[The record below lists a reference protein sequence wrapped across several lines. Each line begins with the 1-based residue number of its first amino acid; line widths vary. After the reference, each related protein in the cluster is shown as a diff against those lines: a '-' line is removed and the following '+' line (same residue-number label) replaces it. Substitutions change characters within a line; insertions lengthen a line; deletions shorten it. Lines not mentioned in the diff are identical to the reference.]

1 MDLILALYSGL
12 QDALIA
18 ATTSPWMPLV
28 LFAVCVL
35 DGFFPPVPSETVLV
49 AGAAVAWTSAPEMLP
64 VILLVA
70 TAGAWLG
77 DNVAFAVG
85 RGITAAASRGRP
97 SRRSS
102 PLVRRLQ
109 REMDYRPA
117 GIILT
122 GRFVPVVRV
131 AVNVA
136 VGAASMPWRRFAPL
150 SLLAAAGWVTVTTA
164 LAVVVGTLVPLE
176 PLAVSFIAVAIALAA
191 GLTTDRVV
199 AWRRDSVSQR
209 EAT

>member
-35 DGFFPPVPSETVLV
+35 DGFFPPVPSEAVLV

-70 TAGAWLG
+70 TAGAWIG
-77 DNVAFAVG
+77 DDIAFAIG

-102 PLVRRLQ
+102 LLVRRLQ

-117 GIILT
+117 GILLT
-122 GRFVPVVRV
+122 GRFLPVARV

-136 VGAASMPWRRFAPL
+136 AGTAGMPWRRFAPL
-150 SLLAAAGWVTVTTA
+150 SLLAATGWVTVTTA
-164 LAVVVGTLVPLE
+164 TAVVVGTLVPLE

-191 GLTTDRVV
+191 GLATDRIL
-199 AWRRDSVSQR
+199 AWRRLPAPRR
-209 EAT
+209 ELT